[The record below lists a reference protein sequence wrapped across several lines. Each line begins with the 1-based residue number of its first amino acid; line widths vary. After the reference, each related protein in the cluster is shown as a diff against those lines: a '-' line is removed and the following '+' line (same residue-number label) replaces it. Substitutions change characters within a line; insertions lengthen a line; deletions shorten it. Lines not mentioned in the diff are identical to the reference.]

1 MKERLFKIM
10 KEGSIMKFFRSI
22 KRYFRDAAKSVVR
35 NFSLSLASISCITI
49 TLIVVALSIV
59 LSYNVEEMTKHVSSN
74 ISIVVFLDGKSDEND
89 LSRIKSSIDR
99 LDNVEE
105 ITFKSKQEYAKE
117 IKNMDDRF
125 SLIVDSWTDTT
136 IPLLDSYEVK
146 VKNIEKIKDTA
157 DKIKKMDKV
166 SSVNFG
172 EEYIESVITIFGVI
186 EKVCIGGVVALVL
199 VTAFLITN
207 TIKLAIFS
215 RKTEI
220 EIMRLVG
227 ASNMAIKIPFL
238 IEGSFIGLFGS
249 IIPIIIM
256 AYGYNTLYNY
266 LGGQLFSSSLG
277 KLVAPYPFILWTS
290 LLLLLIGLL
299 VGMFGS
305 SRAVRKYL
313 KI

>member
-1 MKERLFKIM
+1 M

-49 TLIVVALSIV
+49 TLIVVAFSIV

-74 ISIVVFLDGKSDEND
+74 ISIVVFLDGACDEND
-89 LSRIKSSIDR
+89 LSRIKSSIER

-146 VKNIEKIKDTA
+146 VKDIEKIKDTA

>member
-1 MKERLFKIM
+1 
-10 KEGSIMKFFRSI
+10 MKFFRSI
-22 KRYFRDAAKSVVR
+22 KRYFRDAGKSVIR

-74 ISIVVFLDGKSDEND
+74 ISIVVFLNSECDEKD
-89 LSRIKSSIDR
+89 LKQIKNSIER
-99 LDNVEE
+99 LDNVDT

-117 IKNMDDRF
+117 TKELDERF
-125 SLIVDSWTDTT
+125 ALIVDSWDDDT

-146 VKNIEKIKDTA
+146 VKDIEQIKDTA
-157 DKIKKMDKV
+157 DKIKKMDKIF
-166 SSVNFG
+166 SVNYG

-186 EKVCIGGVVALVL
+186 EKICIGGVIALVL

-227 ASNMAIKIPFL
+227 ASNMSIKIPFL

-249 IIPIIIM
+249 FIPIIIT

-277 KLVAPYPFILWTS
+277 KLVAPYPFILWTA
-290 LLLLLIGLL
+290 LILLLIGLL

>member
-1 MKERLFKIM
+1 
-10 KEGSIMKFFRSI
+10 MKFFRSI
-22 KRYFRDAAKSVVR
+22 NRYFRDAGKSVIR

-74 ISIVVFLDGKSDEND
+74 ISIVVFLKSEATDEQVKQVKSDIE
-89 LSRIKSSIDR
+89 K
-99 LDNVEE
+99 LDNIADV
-105 ITFKSKQEYAKE
+105 TFKSKKDYAKE
-117 IKNMDDRF
+117 TKEMDDRF
-125 SLIVDSWTDTT
+125 SLIVDSWTDETN
-136 IPLLDSYEVK
+136 PLLDSYEVK
-146 VKNIEKIKDTA
+146 VEDIELIGETA
-157 DKIKKMDKV
+157 DKIKKFDNI
-166 SSVNFG
+166 SSVNYG

-186 EKVCIGGVVALVL
+186 EKICIGGVIALVL
-199 VTAFLITN
+199 VTAFLIAN

-227 ASNMAIKIPFL
+227 ASNMAIKVPFI
-238 IEGSFIGLFGS
+238 IEGSFIGLIGS

-256 AYGYNTLYNY
+256 CYGYKSLYDF
-266 LGGQLFSSSLG
+266 LGGELFSSSLG
-277 KLVAPYPFILWTS
+277 KLVTPYPFILYGS
-290 LLLLLIGLL
+290 ILLLIIGLL

-305 SRAVRKYL
+305 YRAVKKYL

>member
-1 MKERLFKIM
+1 
-10 KEGSIMKFFRSI
+10 MKFFRSI

-49 TLIVVALSIV
+49 TLIVVAISIV
-59 LSYNVEEMTKHVSSN
+59 LSYNVESMIRHVSDN
-74 ISIVVFLDGKSDEND
+74 TSIVVFIKKDTTSEQLEQTKKDIERLENVA
-89 LSRIKSSIDR
+89 S
-99 LDNVEE
+99 V
-105 ITFKSKQEYAKE
+105 TFKSKKEYAE
-117 IKNMDDRF
+117 ETKNIDERF
-125 SLIVDSWTDTT
+125 SVLVDSWTDET
-136 IPLLDSYEVK
+136 IPLLDSYDVK
-146 VKNIEKIKDTA
+146 VKEIDNIKDTA
-157 DKIKKMDKV
+157 NQIKKINYV

-172 EEYIESVITIFGVI
+172 EEYIESVITIFSVI
-186 EKVCIGGVVALVL
+186 EKVCIGGVIALVL
-199 VTAFLITN
+199 VTAFLIAN

-227 ASNMAIKIPFL
+227 ASNMSIKIPFL
-238 IEGSFIGLFGS
+238 IEGSFIGLFGA
-249 IIPIIIM
+249 IIPIIIT
-256 AYGYNTLYNY
+256 AYGYNALYNY

-277 KLVAPYPFILWTS
+277 KLVAPYPFILWIS
-290 LLLLLIGLL
+290 LILLGIGLV

>member
-1 MKERLFKIM
+1 
-10 KEGSIMKFFRSI
+10 MKFFRSI
-22 KRYFRDAAKSVVR
+22 NRYFRDAGKSVIR

-49 TLIVVALSIV
+49 TLIVVALSMV

-74 ISIVVFLDGKSDEND
+74 ISIVVFLKSETTEEE
-89 LSRIKSSIDR
+89 IKLVKDNINR
-99 LDNVEE
+99 LDNIEE
-105 ITFKSKQEYAKE
+105 VTFKSKKEYAEETKKLDE
-117 IKNMDDRF
+117 RF
-125 SLIVDSWTDTT
+125 SIIVDSWDDDS

-146 VKNIEKIKDTA
+146 VTDIELIGETA
-157 DKIKKMDKV
+157 NKIKKMDHV
-166 SSVNFG
+166 FTVNYG

-186 EKVCIGGVVALVL
+186 EKVCLGGVVALVL
-199 VTAFLITN
+199 VTAFLIAN
-207 TIKLAIFS
+207 TIKLAIFA

-238 IEGSFIGLFGS
+238 IEGSFIGMLGS

-256 AYGYNTLYNY
+256 IYGYEALYNY
-266 LGGQLFSSSLG
+266 LGGQLFTSSLG
-277 KLVAPYPFILWTS
+277 KLVPPYPFIIYS
-290 LLLLLIGLL
+290 SAILLVIGLL

-305 SRAVRKYL
+305 SRAVKKYL

>member
-1 MKERLFKIM
+1 
-10 KEGSIMKFFRSI
+10 MKFFRSI
-22 KRYFRDAAKSVVR
+22 KRYFRDAAKSVIR

-49 TLIVVALSIV
+49 TLIVVAFSIV
-59 LSYNVEEMTKHVSSN
+59 LSYNVEKMTEHVSSN
-74 ISIVVFLDGKSDEND
+74 ISIVVFLDGESTEDD
-89 LSRIKSSIDR
+89 LKQIKASIKR
-99 LDNVEE
+99 LDNVDS
-105 ITFKSKQEYAKE
+105 ITFKSKQEYAEETK
-117 IKNMDDRF
+117 KMDERF
-125 SLIVDSWTDTT
+125 SLIVDSWTEDT

-146 VKNIEKIKDTA
+146 VKDIDLIGDTA
-157 DKIKKMDKV
+157 DKIKKMDKIF
-166 SSVNFG
+166 SVNYG

-186 EKVCIGGVVALVL
+186 EKVCIGGVIALVL
-199 VTAFLITN
+199 VTAFLIAN

-220 EIMRLVG
+220 SIMRLVG
-227 ASNMAIKIPFL
+227 ASNMSIKIPFI
-238 IEGSFIGLFGS
+238 IEGSFIGFLGA

-256 AYGYNTLYNY
+256 SYGYNSLYNY

-277 KLVAPYPFILWTS
+277 RLVEPYPFILWSS

-305 SRAVRKYL
+305 YRAVKKYL

>member
-1 MKERLFKIM
+1 
-10 KEGSIMKFFRSI
+10 MKFFRSI
-22 KRYFRDAAKSVVR
+22 GRYFRDAGKSVIR

-74 ISIVVFLDGKSDEND
+74 ISIVVF
-89 LSRIKSSIDR
+89 IKSEATKEETEKVKEEIEK
-99 LDNVEE
+99 LDNVAE
-105 ITFKSKQEYAKE
+105 ITYKSKKDYAKE
-117 IKNMDDRF
+117 TKELDPRF
-125 SLIVDSWTDTT
+125 ALIVDSWTDET

-146 VKNIEKIKDTA
+146 VEDIDLIGDTA
-157 DKIKKMDKV
+157 KKIRKLENI

-186 EKVCIGGVVALVL
+186 EKVCIGGVIALVL
-199 VTAFLITN
+199 VTAFLIAN

-227 ASNMAIKIPFL
+227 ASNMAIKVPFL
-238 IEGSFIGLFGS
+238 IEGSFIGLLGS
-249 IIPIIIM
+249 IIPIILM
-256 AYGYNTLYNY
+256 SYGYKSFYDY
-266 LGGQLFSSSLG
+266 LGGELFSSSLG
-277 KLVAPYPFILWTS
+277 KLVAPYPFILYS
-290 LLLLLIGLL
+290 SIILLVIGLL

>member
-89 LSRIKSSIDR
+89 LSRIKSSIER

-256 AYGYNTLYNY
+256 AYGYNALYNY

>member
-1 MKERLFKIM
+1 
-10 KEGSIMKFFRSI
+10 MKFFRSI

-49 TLIVVALSIV
+49 TLRVVALSIV

-89 LSRIKSSIDR
+89 LSRIKSSIER

>member
-1 MKERLFKIM
+1 
-10 KEGSIMKFFRSI
+10 MKFFRSI
-22 KRYFRDAAKSVVR
+22 NRYFRDAGKSVIR

-74 ISIVVFLDGKSDEND
+74 ISIVVFLKSEATDEQVKQVKSDIE
-89 LSRIKSSIDR
+89 K
-99 LDNVEE
+99 LDNIADV
-105 ITFKSKQEYAKE
+105 TFKSKKDYAKE
-117 IKNMDDRF
+117 TKEMDDRF
-125 SLIVDSWTDTT
+125 SLIVDSWTDETN
-136 IPLLDSYEVK
+136 PLLDSYEVK
-146 VKNIEKIKDTA
+146 VEDIELIGETA
-157 DKIKKMDKV
+157 DKIKKFDNI
-166 SSVNFG
+166 SSVNYG

-186 EKVCIGGVVALVL
+186 EKICIGGVIALVL
-199 VTAFLITN
+199 VTAFLIAN

-227 ASNMAIKIPFL
+227 ASNMAIKVPFI
-238 IEGSFIGLFGS
+238 IEGSFIGLIGS

-256 AYGYNTLYNY
+256 CYGYKSLYDF
-266 LGGQLFSSSLG
+266 LGGELFSSSLG
-277 KLVAPYPFILWTS
+277 KLVAPYLFILYGS
-290 LLLLLIGLL
+290 ILLLIIGLL

-305 SRAVRKYL
+305 YRAVKKYL

>member
-1 MKERLFKIM
+1 
-10 KEGSIMKFFRSI
+10 MKFFRSI
-22 KRYFRDAAKSVVR
+22 KRYFRDAAKSVIR

-49 TLIVVALSIV
+49 TLIVVAFSIV
-59 LSYNVEEMTKHVSSN
+59 LSYNVEKMTEHVSSN
-74 ISIVVFLDGKSDEND
+74 ISIVVFLDGGSTEDD
-89 LSRIKSSIDR
+89 LKQIKASIER
-99 LDNVEE
+99 LDNVDS
-105 ITFKSKQEYAKE
+105 ITFKSKQEYAEETKE
-117 IKNMDDRF
+117 MDERF
-125 SLIVDSWTDTT
+125 SLIVDSWTEDT

-146 VKNIEKIKDTA
+146 VKDIDLIGDTA
-157 DKIKKMDKV
+157 DKIKKMDKIF
-166 SSVNFG
+166 SVNYG

-186 EKVCIGGVVALVL
+186 EKVCIGGVIALVL
-199 VTAFLITN
+199 VTAFLIAN

-227 ASNMAIKIPFL
+227 ASNMSIKIPFI
-238 IEGSFIGLFGS
+238 IEGSFIGFLGT

-256 AYGYNTLYNY
+256 SYGYNSLYNY

-277 KLVAPYPFILWTS
+277 RLVEPYPFILWSS

-305 SRAVRKYL
+305 YRAVKKYL

>member
-1 MKERLFKIM
+1 
-10 KEGSIMKFFRSI
+10 
-22 KRYFRDAAKSVVR
+22 
-35 NFSLSLASISCITI
+35 
-49 TLIVVALSIV
+49 
-59 LSYNVEEMTKHVSSN
+59 MTKHVSSN

-89 LSRIKSSIDR
+89 LSRIKSSIER

-146 VKNIEKIKDTA
+146 VKDIEKIKDTA

>member
-1 MKERLFKIM
+1 
-10 KEGSIMKFFRSI
+10 MKFFRSI

-89 LSRIKSSIDR
+89 LSRIKSSIER

-157 DKIKKMDKV
+157 DKIKKMNKV

>member
-74 ISIVVFLDGKSDEND
+74 ISIVVFLDGKSDKND
-89 LSRIKSSIDR
+89 LSRIKSSIER